1 MIFGHYVKRIH
12 KRCYGQ
18 TTPDTY
24 FLTDPYVGHGPSM
37 EIKEIMSTLTL
48 VVNSLEERIALLCE
62 RIRLKQTAGPRSE
75 ISSFRRHTVPQ
86 MSCVTAFQS
95 WASCSAT
102 LCYSVLVDLVTR

>member
-1 MIFGHYVKRIH
+1 MRFVVGVVVHCSSGCTCTCTDRLRDGGLDSTTPGLLSQVASTTVFGQYVKRIH

-48 VVNSLEERIALLCE
+48 VVNSLEE
-62 RIRLKQTAGPRSE
+62 
-75 ISSFRRHTVPQ
+75 ISSV
-86 MSCVTAFQS
+86 SE
-95 WASCSAT
+95 
-102 LCYSVLVDLVTR
+102 LG